1 MKHGKKKRG
10 GNVKPLVMRIAFART
25 AERISCELL
34 SVTIM
39 AKASRAYSGS
49 RQSIGSPTLS
59 KNNYMQLFRTIRKAR
74 EESASIKTARTEV
87 QPIAKD
93 P

>member
-1 MKHGKKKRG
+1 MVHAVRHRG
-10 GNVKPLVMRIAFART
+10 VTLYQQIEYITPF
-25 AERISCELL
+25 AERQE
-34 SVTIM
+34 VIM
-39 AKASRAYSGS
+39 AKNRTYSGS
-49 RQSIGSPTLS
+49 RQSVCTPTLN

-93 P
+93 A